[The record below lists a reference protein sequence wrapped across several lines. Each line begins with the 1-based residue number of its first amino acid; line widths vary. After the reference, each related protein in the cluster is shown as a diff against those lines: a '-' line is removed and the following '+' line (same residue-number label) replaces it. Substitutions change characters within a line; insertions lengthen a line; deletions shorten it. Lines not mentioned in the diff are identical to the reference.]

1 MAKKGRLSNKE
12 REQKKEYAK
21 ILFLQEKN
29 ITIKD
34 LAERVGVSANT
45 LTEWIKSEK
54 WEGLKRNILLTRQE
68 QLVQMQD
75 ELAEL
80 NAFIKKQDEGF
91 RFADF
96 KTAQIRNQLI
106 KNIKDLETKA
116 LLPEIINA
124 LTQFLDFVRAENLED
139 AQLLADYT
147 DTFIK
152 SKL

>member
-91 RFADF
+91 
-96 KTAQIRNQLI
+96 
-106 KNIKDLETKA
+106 
-116 LLPEIINA
+116 
-124 LTQFLDFVRAENLED
+124 
-139 AQLLADYT
+139 
-147 DTFIK
+147 
-152 SKL
+152 

>member
-80 NAFIKKQDEGF
+80 NTFIKKQDEGF

-124 LTQFLDFVRAENLED
+124 LTQFLDFVRTENLED

>member
-1 MAKKGRLSNKE
+1 MAKKGRLTNKE

-21 ILFLQEKN
+21 MLFLQEKN
-29 ITIKD
+29 ISIKE
-34 LAERVGVSANT
+34 LAERVGVAVNT
-45 LTEWIKSEK
+45 ASEWIKSEK

-75 ELAEL
+75 ELAEI
-80 NAFIKKQDEGF
+80 NAYIQSQEEGY
-91 RFADF
+91 RFADY

-116 LLPEIINA
+116 LLPEMINA
-124 LTQFLDFVRAENLED
+124 LTQFLDFVRVENLDD

-147 DTFIK
+147 DAFIK

>member
-12 REQKKEYAK
+12 KEQKKEYAK
-21 ILFLQEKN
+21 IIFLQEKN

-45 LTEWIKSEK
+45 LSEWVKAEK

-68 QLVQMQD
+68 QLIQMQD

-80 NAFIKKQDEGF
+80 NAFIQSKDEGV

-96 KTAQIRNQLI
+96 KMAQIRNQLI

-124 LTQFLDFVRAENLED
+124 LTQFLDFVRTENLED

>member
-80 NAFIKKQDEGF
+80 NAFIQNQDEGF

-96 KTAQIRNQLI
+96 KTAQVRNQLI

-124 LTQFLDFVRAENLED
+124 LTQFLDFVRTENLED

>member
-1 MAKKGRLSNKE
+1 MAKRGRLSNKE
-12 REQKKEYAK
+12 RAQKKEYAK
-21 ILFLQEKN
+21 VLYLQEKN

-34 LAERVGVSANT
+34 LAERVGVTVST
-45 LTEWIKSEK
+45 LSDWLKTEK

-75 ELAEL
+75 ELAEI
-80 NAFIKKQDEGF
+80 NAYIQSQEEGS
-91 RFADF
+91 RFADY
-96 KTAQIRNQLI
+96 KMAQIRNQLI

-116 LLPEIINA
+116 LLPEMINA
-124 LTQFLDFVRAENLED
+124 LTQFLDFVRVENLDD

-147 DTFIK
+147 DAFIK

>member
-21 ILFLQEKN
+21 IIFLQEKN

-34 LAERVGVSANT
+34 LAERVGVSVNT
-45 LTEWIKSEK
+45 LSEWMKVEK

-80 NAFIKKQDEGF
+80 NAFIQRNEKGY

-96 KTAQIRNQLI
+96 KTAQIRNQLV

-124 LTQFLDFVRAENLED
+124 LTQFLDFVRTENLED

-147 DTFIK
+147 DSFIK